1 MIIKFE
7 SDDDFPL
14 GKTFIILDMI
24 IVAASVLEKNKFP
37 IFFDMNACISY
48 KNVTVK
54 KSVSEG
60 FDIDKKNCI
69 KRMYA
74 LSF

>member
-54 KSVSEG
+54 KKCLRRISH
-60 FDIDKKNCI
+60 
-69 KRMYA
+69 
-74 LSF
+74 